1 MKMDRL
7 LEIAN
12 EAGFMIEGDKAYVGD
27 AFDSIN
33 DILKDFALM
42 IIDECISECEYAS
55 DNDALKAAESIME
68 HFGVE

>member
-12 EAGFMIEGDKAYVGD
+12 EAGFMIEEDKAYVGNM
-27 AFDSIN
+27 FDSVN
-33 DILKDFALM
+33 DILKDFALR
-42 IIDECISECEYAS
+42 IIDECIAECEYAF

>member
-1 MKMDRL
+1 
-7 LEIAN
+7 
-12 EAGFMIEGDKAYVGD
+12 
-27 AFDSIN
+27 
-33 DILKDFALM
+33 M